1 MRSDSIK
8 KYIVLRDSLL
18 REKTSLETRLAQINQ
33 ALTVDGT
40 GAPKRR
46 GKRGSK
52 NRRRSRNRLSLKAAV
67 TQVTKAKPLSKPE
80 ILAAIKK
87 LGYRFTAANPI
98 NSLNT
103 VLYSNRQFKNLGGKF
118 SPA

>member
-33 ALTVDGT
+33 ALSVDGT
-40 GAPKRR
+40 GAPARR
-46 GKRGSK
+46 KERRPRI
-52 NRRRSRNRLSLKAAV
+52 RRRSRNRLSLKAAV
-67 TQVTKAKPLSKPE
+67 TKATKAKPLSKPE

-87 LGYRFTAANPI
+87 LGYNFSAKNPI

-103 VLYSNRQFKNLGGKF
+103 VLYSNHQFKNVGGKF